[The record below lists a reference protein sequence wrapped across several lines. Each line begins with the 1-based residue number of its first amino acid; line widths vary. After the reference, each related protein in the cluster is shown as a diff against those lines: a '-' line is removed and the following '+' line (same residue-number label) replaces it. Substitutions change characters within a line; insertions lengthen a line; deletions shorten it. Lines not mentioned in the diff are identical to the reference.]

1 MRVLGE
7 AEVRL
12 LPTPSI
18 SLDDVR
24 VGGIDAPIVTA
35 QRVEAEI
42 ELPSLLR
49 GEVRVTALDFERPQ
63 IKIDIDP
70 AGHPRIAPGAANPGS
85 LAPAQVSLD
94 HVTIENGEVAISDR
108 RTGLVRRITAVNAA
122 LSARTLSGPYKL
134 EGTAL
139 ADSVPFNLR
148 IATGSPDA
156 RGVQIKTQVWS
167 ARWPAVVATDGTATL
182 SGDAPAYDGKFTVTR
197 RSEAAPEAPG
207 EPDKK
212 AEGDK
217 TGGKAA
223 RPAATGEAGQPA
235 VDLEGG
241 FRLDATSLVLKDVAL
256 GYGDEGRTLALNGTA
271 ALVFAPKTRFDVALA
286 ADRVDFDG
294 LFGAK
299 PDAVVSPAEGVA
311 RVVGLVAGL
320 PLPSVP
326 GKVDLSAP
334 AGILAGGIIQNMTL
348 SASPSDHGWT
358 VERLTAE
365 PPGATKLTL
374 TGDLRT
380 GPAPRFDG
388 RVVLSSAQPGTLGAW
403 ARAAAKVPT
412 GIPAIALDGTFSA
425 SATGVSSPSFTL
437 TSGDQ
442 SIRGNF
448 GWRPGDGSVA
458 SALDIALRAGRLDFA
473 TLADLGRAVS
483 PAGLPVFVAG
493 LAGSVAFEINAETA
507 AFRGVEGKALSI
519 QAALDGGTLALRKV
533 HVEDLAGVRVEAQG
547 KVDRWL
553 TAPQGSVT
561 ASLSARDLG
570 PAAALVSS
578 FAPTAPAAALFARAA
593 PLLGPADLTAT
604 FEAGQTGNGEGTQA
618 NLTLA
623 GTAGGTTLDGRLA
636 FAGKPADWRSA
647 DLKLDLTASAA
658 DGGKLIGQFALPVLP
673 IAANG
678 AGKVKLAL
686 DGTVSGDL
694 GTEFQVDLA
703 GSSLSGKGSFALP
716 AGASARSR
724 FDLALRSPD
733 LVPVALALGR
743 VLPAFGGPV
752 DADLAAH
759 VETAG
764 PRLTI
769 AALKGTLAGTKI
781 DGAGTVDAGLPRPKV
796 TGRLAVADADGAFLT
811 ELGLGTDAWALQ
823 GDTGTHW
830 PDAAFGPSLAAGL
843 DFDGELA
850 AERLRLGGTVV
861 GDARLHLVSDANGIT
876 FDPVAGTLGGGRL
889 TGRLA
894 LGRAG
899 DQALVTARVSLENA
913 AIDAVLPQAVLNEA
927 GPKEIKDGKA
937 DLTLGLDGSGRSI
950 AAVVASLAGSG
961 SLAIRDVAM
970 PNLDPEAF
978 DGLTD
983 LAESGSVQIDDQLVR
998 TRLEAGLS
1006 AAPLP
1011 VTEAKGPLT
1020 VGGGVVR
1027 WNDVAVTA
1035 KGAAVSGS
1043 AQVDLTKWGL
1053 DSTWTLTVDAGERKV
1068 EGASPAIQVSYA
1080 GPLDDPSRSIDVT
1093 ALSAYLNLRA
1103 YIAEQ
1108 KRLEAI
1114 QAQMMEGQRL
1124 RRELDRERQERE
1136 AKARAAEAARQAAI
1150 AAAQAAEA
1158 RRRTIIEAVSQSAI
1172 KAADPNN
1179 EVLPPLASLPPVMG
1193 LPQAGDGKASPGT
1206 GTGTSGASS
1215 GSGQSGSGTF
1225 VAPPP
1230 VFPLPPAPPAQR

>member
-70 AGHPRIAPGAANPGS
+70 AGRPRIAPGASNPGS

-94 HVTIENGEVAISDR
+94 HVTIENGEVAITDR

-156 RGVQIKTQVWS
+156 RGVQVKTQVWS

-182 SGDAPAYDGKFTVTR
+182 SGDAPAYDGKFTVTHR
-197 RSEAAPEAPG
+197 TEAPPEAPG
-207 EPDKK
+207 EPGSPAD
-212 AEGDK
+212 GNK
-217 TGGKAA
+217 TETKPA
-223 RPAATGEAGQPA
+223 RTAATGEAGQPA

-271 ALVFAPKTRFDVALA
+271 ALAFAPKTRFDVALA
-286 ADRVDFDG
+286 AERVDFDG

-299 PDAVVSPAEGVA
+299 PDAVVSPAEGVG
-311 RVVGLVAGL
+311 RVVGVVAGL

-334 AGILAGGIIQNMTL
+334 AGILAGGIIQNMKLT
-348 SASPSDHGWT
+348 ASPSDHGWT

-412 GIPAIALDGTFSA
+412 GIPPIALDGTFSA

-448 GWRPGDGSVA
+448 GWRPGDGGVA

-483 PAGLPVFVAG
+483 PAGLPAFVAG
-493 LAGSVAFEINAETA
+493 LAGSVAFEINAEAA

-533 HVEDLAGVRVEAQG
+533 HIEDLAGVRVEAQG
-547 KVDRWL
+547 KVERWL

-561 ASLSARDLG
+561 ASLSARDLA

-604 FEAGQTGNGEGTQA
+604 FEAGQTGSGPATQA

-636 FAGKPADWRSA
+636 FTGNPAEWRAA

-686 DGTVSGDL
+686 DGTITGDL
-694 GTEFQVDLA
+694 KTDLQVDLA
-703 GSSLSGKGSFALP
+703 GSSLAAKGSFALP
-716 AGASARSR
+716 DGAPARSR

-743 VLPAFGGPV
+743 VLPAFGGPI
-752 DADLAAH
+752 DADLATH

-764 PRLTI
+764 PRATI
-769 AALKGTLAGTKI
+769 SALKGKLAGTEI

-796 TGRLAVADADGAFLT
+796 SGQLKVADADGAFLT

-823 GDTGTHW
+823 GNAGTHW
-830 PDAAFGPSLAAGL
+830 PDAAFGPSLAAGIDL
-843 DFDGELA
+843 DGDLA
-850 AERLRLGGTVV
+850 TERLQLGGTLVA
-861 GDARLHLVSDANGIT
+861 DARLHLVSDAHGIT

-899 DQALVTARVSLENA
+899 DQALVSARVSLKNA
-913 AIDAVLPQAVLNEA
+913 AIDAVLPPAIVA
-927 GPKEIKDGKA
+927 DADPKGIKDGKA
-937 DLTLGLDGSGRSI
+937 DLDLGLDGSGRSI

-961 SLAIRDVAM
+961 SLAIRDVSM
-970 PNLDPEAF
+970 PDLDPDAF
-978 DGLTD
+978 EGLTD
-983 LAESGSVQIDDQLVR
+983 LAESGSVQLDDQLVR
-998 TRLEAGLS
+998 TRLEAGLA

-1011 VTEAKGPLT
+1011 ILAAKGGLT

-1068 EGASPAIQVSYA
+1068 EGASPAIQVTYA

-1114 QAQMMEGQRL
+1114 QEQIMEGQRL

-1136 AKARAAEAARQAAI
+1136 AKAREAEAARQAAI

-1158 RRRTIIEAVSQSAI
+1158 RRRAIIEAASQSAI

-1193 LPQAGDGKASPGT
+1193 LPQAGAGKAS
-1206 GTGTSGASS
+1206 SGGSSAMPS
-1215 GSGQSGSGTF
+1215 GSGQGGSDTF

-1230 VFPLPPAPPAQR
+1230 VFPMPPEPPAAR